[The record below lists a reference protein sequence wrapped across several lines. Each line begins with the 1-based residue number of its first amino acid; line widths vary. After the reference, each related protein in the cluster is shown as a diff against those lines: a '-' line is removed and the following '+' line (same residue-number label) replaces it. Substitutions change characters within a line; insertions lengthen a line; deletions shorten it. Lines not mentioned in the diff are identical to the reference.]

1 MARTTYTEF
10 FPPKERLLEYKRR
23 DLLEGIGQ
31 RRALS
36 VQNLSKGINNFKGSS
51 VTTRTTFFKTATQGL
66 SSRAEVKEQPAAIN
80 PIIAP
85 FKLEEKLEEVE
96 AERRLIEEGQEEKED
111 MLEEMGR
118 QKQIQQEQLL
128 QENIV
133 QVVNE
138 EDQADEQQYMV
149 SEEPEDKKYRK
160 YRVDISAEDEMQ
172 AQQNVKDSKQSTLRR
187 ILK

>member
-80 PIIAP
+80 PTIAP

-96 AERRLIEEGQEEKED
+96 AERRLLEEG
-111 MLEEMGR
+111 
-118 QKQIQQEQLL
+118 
-128 QENIV
+128 
-133 QVVNE
+133 
-138 EDQADEQQYMV
+138 
-149 SEEPEDKKYRK
+149 
-160 YRVDISAEDEMQ
+160 
-172 AQQNVKDSKQSTLRR
+172 
-187 ILK
+187 

>member
-1 MARTTYTEF
+1 
-10 FPPKERLLEYKRR
+10 
-23 DLLEGIGQ
+23 
-31 RRALS
+31 
-36 VQNLSKGINNFKGSS
+36 
-51 VTTRTTFFKTATQGL
+51 
-66 SSRAEVKEQPAAIN
+66 
-80 PIIAP
+80 
-85 FKLEEKLEEVE
+85 
-96 AERRLIEEGQEEKED
+96 

-172 AQQNVKDSKQSTLRR
+172 AQQNVKDFKQSTLRR